1 MVLKTIGFDPSNP
14 DGDDGSASCP
24 EPQASTSATPA
35 TLLKKSIQKSIEKTS
50 SVDQTDPTTNAIPQ
64 ICVEMLNHLFCTIHP
79 GNKVQ
84 EKLKTVRLPENAD
97 ILKRVVIN
105 EEIKKRM
112 DRPELV
118 VDQCMKWLSNAFVK
132 CAQALS
138 SA

>member
-1 MVLKTIGFDPSNP
+1 
-14 DGDDGSASCP
+14 
-24 EPQASTSATPA
+24 
-35 TLLKKSIQKSIEKTS
+35 
-50 SVDQTDPTTNAIPQ
+50 
-64 ICVEMLNHLFCTIHP
+64 MLNHLFRTIHP

-118 VDQCMKWLSNAFVK
+118 VDQCMKWLSNAIVK